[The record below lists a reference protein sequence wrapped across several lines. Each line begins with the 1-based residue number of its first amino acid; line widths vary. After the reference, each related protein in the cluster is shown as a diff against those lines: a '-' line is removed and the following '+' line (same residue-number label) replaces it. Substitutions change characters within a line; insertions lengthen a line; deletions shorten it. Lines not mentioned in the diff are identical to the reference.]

1 MRLEVIVGLNSEERP
16 CVAEVARGLFVGSLV
31 LLCKERRP
39 LNGLL
44 SNSEDG
50 VLLYDGRRVELDGSR

>member
-1 MRLEVIVGLNSEERP
+1 MRLEVIVGLNREERP

-31 LLCKERRP
+31 LLCKDRRP

-44 SNSEDG
+44 SNSDEDG
-50 VLLYDGRRVELDGSR
+50 VL